1 MRDKGVYETDN
12 LPAGSLFSVAFAAGS
27 VRTELKVF
35 RETRLSF
42 PTLSPLYRYCTDDD
56 TEISN
61 PSDEWLLWF
70 DNSVQDNCTAENEF
84 TLSMVPAF
92 SGTSRKG

>member
-1 MRDKGVYETDN
+1 MRPTICR
-12 LPAGSLFSVAFAAGS
+12 PALCFSVAFAAGS

-35 RETRLSF
+35 REIRLSF

-61 PSDEWLLWF
+61 PPMSDFCDLTIRSKIIVL
-70 DNSVQDNCTAENEF
+70 SKNEF
-84 TLSMVPAF
+84 TLCMVPAF